1 MKTLKCTRCGKE
13 IKGGFYNAPSG
24 ASCCECWDKV
34 PQKEKNKELEKA
46 LSKLASIGRNLK

>member
-24 ASCCECWDKV
+24 ASCCECWEKV
-34 PQKEKNKELEKA
+34 PKKEKDKELNKA